1 MTLSCTD
8 LVFDRSSVVRDA
20 QQRKATPRLLSGL
33 LKGLI
38 LRQEVEDR
46 GERGMRI

>member
-1 MTLSCTD
+1 MGS
-8 LVFDRSSVVRDA
+8 
-20 QQRKATPRLLSGL
+20 

-46 GERGMRI
+46 EERRRQFGLQYYEERTLWRRSLQESLLISYK